1 MRIGRGTAKT
11 VGLRAFKRRPG
22 LVASGLIGV
31 VAAVGLVACGGSS
44 TPPSRSPVQ
53 RGVISVDGQP
63 RGYQVFRP
71 PALGNRPAPLIV
83 LLHGCLPGAN
93 GQGAASAVKFDDKA
107 SSAGFVAVYPDGIT
121 GCWNAGRCCG
131 AADDVGFIRSLLDRL
146 IKELP
151 IDRSRIFV
159 TGVSGGAA
167 MAYRLACELSSRITA
182 IASVAGG
189 SSLDAPCRPA
199 RPVSVLEMHGSDD
212 SNLPYNGGG
221 PNNVSPI
228 LQVVQRWVA
237 LDGCVGDPDLA
248 QSGIT
253 KSSTWGRCKSGS
265 VVRLDT
271 IVGGRHT
278 WFGCS
283 VPPCDPVPG
292 EPDANAEVWSFFS
305 EVRATA

>member
-1 MRIGRGTAKT
+1 MRIG
-11 VGLRAFKRRPG
+11 VGRLDRRPNLTSTGLIG
-22 LVASGLIGV
+22 LVALL
-31 VAAVGLVACGGSS
+31 GLVACGSS
-44 TPPSRSPVQ
+44 AAPPGPSPVQ
-53 RGVISVDGQP
+53 RGAISVENQA
-63 RGYQVFRP
+63 RGYRVFRP
-71 PALGNRPAPLIV
+71 PALGNRPAPLVV

-107 SSAGFVAVYPDGIT
+107 TSAGFVAVYPDGIE

-131 AADDVGFIRSLLDRL
+131 TADDVGFIRLLLDRL
-146 IKELP
+146 LKERP

-159 TGVSGGAA
+159 TGASGGAA

-189 SSLDAPCRPA
+189 SSLDTPCRPA

-212 SNLPYNGGG
+212 SRLPYDGGG

-237 LDGCVGDPDLA
+237 LDGCVGDPDRA

-253 KSSTWGRCKSGS
+253 KTSTWGRCESGS

-278 WFGCS
+278 WFGCG
-283 VPPCDPVPG
+283 VRPCDPVPG
-292 EPDANAEVWSFFS
+292 EPDANDVVWAFFNGL
-305 EVRATA
+305 RPAA